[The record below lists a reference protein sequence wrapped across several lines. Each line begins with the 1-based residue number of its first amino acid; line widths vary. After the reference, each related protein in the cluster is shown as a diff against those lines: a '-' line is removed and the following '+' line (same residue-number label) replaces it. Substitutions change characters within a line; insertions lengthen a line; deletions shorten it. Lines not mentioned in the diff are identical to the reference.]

1 MFIFLLNLKFKIIL
15 QAIKAQLLLVV
26 RDLIT
31 FFQIL
36 INKKN
41 LNIILRELE
50 ILLFPNDILYVILLR
65 NAVNCLTKIVY

>member
-1 MFIFLLNLKFKIIL
+1 MFIILLNLKFKIIL
-15 QAIKAQLLLVV
+15 QAIKAQLLPVV